1 MAPSALQQR
10 RTHNTLLFQKLL
22 NLRDGASPFT
32 LVLDTLEQGG
42 ICVLKEF
49 VRRAKISKSRIM
61 FISYATL
68 RTKLSFEPDIFIT
81 ARSKPLSALRTEI
94 LSHLPLPPSATNT
107 SPTIITPKET
117 LIIIDTLT
125 NLATTHPAHLPA
137 FLSSLLTSPATS
149 LLAILHTDIPLPRP
163 RPPYAADA
171 LTTLTYLAT
180 AILTV
185 SSFAH
190 VLQRKRARDRSVQEP
205 VFGLWEKREGV
216 LVGMRGEGE
225 TGGVVVRMEVRR
237 RSGRGVLEDFV
248 LLPPSPPP
256 SPLSSP
262 PLPQIQPPNLNTK
275 DKLSTVLLLDEHPLY
290 TSTPL
295 ISQSTQST
303 TNPNAATEGETDDVE
318 TTFSLGLTDKQK
330 RDREAVV
337 LPYFDAQKEGG
348 GNMEGGRI
356 LYDMGAE
363 DREDFDDEEDEI

>member
-1 MAPSALQQR
+1 MAPSPLQQR

-22 NLRDGASPFT
+22 SLRDGASPFT

-42 ICVLKEF
+42 GCVVMEF
-49 VRRAKISKSRIM
+49 VRRAKISKSKII

-68 RTKLSFEPDIFIT
+68 RKKLSFDPDIFLS
-81 ARSKPLSALRTEI
+81 ARSKPLSTLRTEI

-107 SPTIITPKET
+107 SPTKT

-125 NLATTHPAHLPA
+125 NLSTTHLAHLPA
-137 FLSSLLTSPATS
+137 FLSSLLTSSTTS
-149 LLAILHTDIPLPRP
+149 LLCTLHTDIPLPSP
-163 RPPYAADA
+163 STPYSADA
-171 LTTLTYLAT
+171 LITLTHLAT
-180 AILTV
+180 AILSV

-190 VLQRKRARDRSVQEP
+190 VLARKMARDKSVQEP

-216 LVGMRGEGE
+216 LVGLRGEGE
-225 TGGVVVRMEVRR
+225 SGAAAVVVRMEVRR

-248 LLPPSPPP
+248 LLPPSISPTASPP
-256 SPLSSP
+256 SSLH
-262 PLPQIQPPNLNTK
+262 QPPNANTTPK
-275 DKLSTVLLLDEHPLY
+275 DKLSTTLLLDEHPLY

-295 ISQSTQST
+295 IPTQST
-303 TNPNAATEGETDDVE
+303 INTNTENETDDVE
-318 TTFSLGLTDKQK
+318 TTFSLGLTEKQK